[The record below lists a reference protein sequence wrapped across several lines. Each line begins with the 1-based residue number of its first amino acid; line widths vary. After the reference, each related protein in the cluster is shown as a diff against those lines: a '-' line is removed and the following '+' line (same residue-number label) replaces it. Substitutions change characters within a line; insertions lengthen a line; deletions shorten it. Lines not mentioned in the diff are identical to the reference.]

1 MADVIAAPKAE
12 TPLVLEGA
20 AEYFAEFDFSRV
32 DDSLESLLKAGVHF
46 GHLKSRRHPHME
58 EYIFTTRKNINI
70 LNLEKTKA
78 CLDRAADFL
87 AGVAKSGKPVL
98 FVGVKKQTHD
108 AVKSLAKRIGMPYVI
123 DRWLGGTLTN
133 YAQIR
138 GRAKYLVENEAS
150 FAAGEFKKYTKFEQQ
165 RKSEEL
171 EKLEHKVGGLRNMQ
185 ELPGAIVIADAKEAG
200 LVIKEATRLGVPLV
214 AIVDT
219 NADPSSI
226 DYPVPG
232 NDDALSSLRLLLG
245 LLGRAVERG
254 VGQKAALAAEKAA
267 ERAAEKATEKA
278 VSAPVKPET
287 AVKQPA

>member
-1 MADVIAAPKAE
+1 MADVTTAPAAE
-12 TPLVLEGA
+12 EPLVLEGA
-20 AEYFAEFDFSRV
+20 ANYFEGFDFSRL
-32 DDSLESLLKAGVHF
+32 DDSIEALLKAGVHF
-46 GHLKSRRHPHME
+46 GHLKSRRHPRME

-70 LNLEKTKA
+70 LNLEKTKE
-78 CLDRAADFL
+78 CLERASEFL
-87 AGVAKSGKPVL
+87 ASVAKSGKPIL

-108 AVKSLAKRIGMPYVI
+108 AVKSLAKRIQMPYVI

-138 GRAKYLVENEAS
+138 SRAKYLVDNEVL
-150 FAAGEFKKYTKFEQQ
+150 FQAGEFKKYTKLEQQ
-165 RKSEEL
+165 KKQEEL
-171 EKLEHKVGGLRNMQ
+171 EKLEHKVGGLRSMQ

-219 NADPSSI
+219 NANPSDV

-254 VGQKAALAAEKAA
+254 AGQRVAASPVVAS
-267 ERAAEKATEKA
+267 KA
-278 VSAPVKPET
+278 VQQQPVSTPP
-287 AVKQPA
+287 AVSPAA

>member
-1 MADVIAAPKAE
+1 MSDVIAAPKAE

-46 GHLKSRRHPHME
+46 GHLKSRRHPRME

-70 LNLEKTKA
+70 LNLEKTKE
-78 CLDRAADFL
+78 CLDRASEFL
-87 AGVAKSGKPVL
+87 TSVAKSGKPVL

-267 ERAAEKATEKA
+267 EKATEKA

>member
-1 MADVIAAPKAE
+1 MSEVVAAAKAE
-12 TPLVLEGA
+12 APLLTEGA

-46 GHLKSRRHPHME
+46 GHLKSRRHPRME

-78 CLDRAADFL
+78 CLDQASEFL
-87 AGVAKSGKPVL
+87 TAVAKSGKPVL

-133 YAQIR
+133 YAQIQ
-138 GRAKYLVENEAS
+138 GRAKYLVEGEAS
-150 FAAGEFKKYTKFEQQ
+150 FAAGDFKKYTKLEQQ
-165 RKSEEL
+165 KKQEEL
-171 EKLEHKVGGLRNMQ
+171 EKLEHKVGGLRTMQ

-200 LVIKEATRLGVPLV
+200 LVIKEAQRLGVPLV
-214 AIVDT
+214 GIVDT
-219 NADPSSI
+219 NADPSAI

-254 VGQKAALAAEKAA
+254 TSQKKAAADKAAAEKV
-267 ERAAEKATEKA
+267 A
-278 VSAPVKPET
+278 VSAEKK
-287 AVKQPA
+287 A

>member
-1 MADVIAAPKAE
+1 MSDTIAASKADVALLADQS
-12 TPLVLEGA
+12 
-20 AEYFAEFDFSRV
+20 AEYFAEFDFSRA

-46 GHLKSRRHPHME
+46 GHLKSRRHPRME

-70 LNLEKTKA
+70 LNLEKTKQ
-78 CLDRAADFL
+78 CLERASEFL
-87 AGVAKSGKPVL
+87 TATAKSGKPVL

-138 GRAKYLVENEAS
+138 GRAKYLVESEAS
-150 FAAGEFKKYTKFEQQ
+150 YAAGDFKKYTKFEQQ

-200 LVIKEATRLGVPLV
+200 LVIKEAERLGVPLV

-219 NADPSSI
+219 NANPGSI
-226 DYPVPG
+226 DYPIPG

-254 VGQKAALAAEKAA
+254 IGEKKAATEKAAAEKAA
-267 ERAAEKATEKA
+267 AVTGSKA
-278 VSAPVKPET
+278 
-287 AVKQPA
+287 

>member
-1 MADVIAAPKAE
+1 MSEITAAPKAE
-12 TPLVLEGA
+12 GSLLADQT
-20 AEYFAEFDFSRV
+20 AEYFADFDFSRV

-46 GHLKSRRHPHME
+46 GHLKSRRHPRME

-70 LNLEKTKA
+70 LNLEKTKE
-78 CLDRAADFL
+78 CLDRASEFL
-87 AGVAKSGKPVL
+87 ASVAKSGKPVL

-138 GRAKYLVENEAS
+138 GRTEYLVEGEAS
-150 FAAGEFKKYTKFEQQ
+150 FAAGDFKKYTKLEQQ
-165 RKSEEL
+165 KKQEEL

-200 LVIKEATRLGVPLV
+200 LVIKEAQRLGVPLV
-214 AIVDT
+214 GILDT
-219 NADPSSI
+219 NANPSAI

-245 LLGRAVERG
+245 LLGRAVEQG
-254 VGQKAALAAEKAA
+254 VGQKKAAAEKLAAEKAA
-267 ERAAEKATEKA
+267 APAEKKA
-278 VSAPVKPET
+278 
-287 AVKQPA
+287 